1 MITHTRSELPCCV
14 ERPGVE
20 WPVAPVLRLGE
31 VRGDLL
37 FIYLLFIY
45 LFLTLKALL
54 IWDQVEVVLQ
64 VSSNAGPTH

>member
-1 MITHTRSELPCCV
+1 MPCCV

-20 WPVAPVLRLGE
+20 WPVAPVLQLGE

-45 LFLTLKALL
+45 LFLTHKALL